1 MELGLYA
8 SILYVSCDL
17 KRSLNAIKKQT
28 RVVKDI
34 TSEGKSNISTNI
46 RKLKTFFVVI
56 FFTMLVGSIVQ
67 TL

>member
-1 MELGLYA
+1 
-8 SILYVSCDL
+8 
-17 KRSLNAIKKQT
+17 
-28 RVVKDI
+28 VVKDI

-67 TL
+67 TLQPWLFLGDSISV